1 MKLREEIK
9 LINRDFKLFFK
20 RKRENKFDYIFSLGY
35 NCEVAF
41 RLYEFFKFEESCL
54 FHWTYAPSCDDLIFA
69 LKNFELIGKNGYETP
84 NPLWECKNTHIRFH
98 GKADMTLY
106 LNGEVSAEIM
116 EKDRKDLE
124 VGYYF
129 YEDLV
134 GCSIIDQSKNEL
146 GIVNKVEE
154 FPAQITL
161 RVKRQNGKDFFV
173 PFVKQFIKKV
183 DIDAKKIYI
192 EVIEGML

>member
-1 MKLREEIK
+1 MS
-9 LINRDFKLFFK
+9 
-20 RKRENKFDYIFSLGY
+20 Y
-35 NCEVAF
+35 
-41 RLYEFFKFEESCL
+41 
-54 FHWTYAPSCDDLIFA
+54 
-69 LKNFELIGKNGYETP
+69 LKIGKIIDSHGLDGTFKVFNTTDSPKKRYAKGNKVYLYNEATDERLEMTVANFRMSGQIVFVKLEGID
-84 NPLWECKNTHIRFH
+84 NPE
-98 GKADMTLY
+98 
-106 LNGEVSAEIM
+106 SAKEFKGFEIHTI
-116 EKDRKDLE
+116 KDRKDLE

-146 GIVNKVEE
+146 GKVSKVEE

-161 RVKRQNGKDFFV
+161 RVRRPNGKDFFV

-183 DIDAKKIYI
+183 DIEDKKIYI